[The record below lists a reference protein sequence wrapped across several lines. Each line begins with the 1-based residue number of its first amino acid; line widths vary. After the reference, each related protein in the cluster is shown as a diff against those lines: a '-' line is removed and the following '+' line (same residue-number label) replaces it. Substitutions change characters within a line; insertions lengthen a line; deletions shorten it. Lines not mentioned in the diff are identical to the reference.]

1 MLSVSFLALG
11 APTPLEPLHALVAQ
25 GGERAGDFSWNV
37 LQLAP
42 NECLP
47 PGCEP
52 GERCTEFGEVP
63 STDAMEYSNLGGM
76 GPDFDRPPGIRVNTV
91 GINQDGVAFDY
102 VLKVAP
108 DSDYPVKNTAN
119 NILKAGGGGE
129 LLLQTNLRTDAEVR
143 RPPRLAPRP
152 PRPSPPPRHPAA
164 PAGDVYH
171 GVFRP
176 RDGHADQPRPL
187 HGVVHRPGH
196 RGGNTNER
204 R

>member
-63 STDAMEYSNLGGM
+63 STDAMEYSNLGGL
-76 GPDFDRPPGIRVNTV
+76 GPDFDLSLIH
-91 GINQDGVAFDY
+91 I
-102 VLKVAP
+102 
-108 DSDYPVKNTAN
+108 
-119 NILKAGGGGE
+119 
-129 LLLQTNLRTDAEVR
+129 
-143 RPPRLAPRP
+143 
-152 PRPSPPPRHPAA
+152 
-164 PAGDVYH
+164 
-171 GVFRP
+171 
-176 RDGHADQPRPL
+176 
-187 HGVVHRPGH
+187 
-196 RGGNTNER
+196 
-204 R
+204 

>member
-63 STDAMEYSNLGGM
+63 STDSMEYSNLGGM

-143 RPPRLAPRP
+143 APAP
-152 PRPSPPPRHPAA
+152 PRPTPTPPLPSSPTP
-164 PAGDVYH
+164 
-171 GVFRP
+171 
-176 RDGHADQPRPL
+176 
-187 HGVVHRPGH
+187 HRPG
-196 RGGNTNER
+196 R
-204 R
+204 RRLSWSFSSTGRTRRSTSTASRCGSPTWTCTTTVNPT